1 MTENQESPSVTPVP
15 ASPEEGG
22 KITLSWQT
30 IRGIGRRRWFY
41 LPRLFSR
48 REKMMLLVL
57 AAAAVVSFFWLTNR
71 IIARITIPVPAVG
84 GIFREGVTREPQ
96 FINPIYASN
105 DTDRD
110 LVNLVFSKL
119 VRYNSS
125 GTPIMDLAESI
136 EISPDGK
143 SYTIHLRRD
152 VLWHDGE
159 SFSADDVLFTLK
171 TIQDSNYKSPL
182 RQNWQGVTV
191 EKADENTVRLT
202 LRQPYAPFIENLAV
216 GIIPEHL
223 WRKVPRETAILSDL
237 NLKPIGTG
245 PYKFDTLTRREDGS
259 LISVA
264 LVRNS
269 DYHLAGPYLEDI
281 QFLFYKDEEQVIA
294 AYRRGEVDSL
304 FLTSAANAGK
314 LEQLDVEIHKL
325 HLPKIFA
332 VFLNPGANP
341 ALARKAVRQALSLAI
356 DREAIVA
363 KSAEGGGIV
372 VNSAIPDGT
381 LGFNPDI
388 PKAAFSPADAQTLL
402 KNDGWKDSNSDG
414 VLERTEVKGKN
425 RTVQKLEVRIVTSD
439 VPELAK
445 AAELVRDM
453 WQAIGVKAEVKALP
467 VSELETSMIRPRA
480 YEALIFGE
488 VFGHDPDP
496 FAFWHTS
503 QLKDPGLNI
512 ALYSNLAVDKLLED
526 ARQTNDTKARGDRY
540 RDFQKIVND
549 EIGALFLYSP
559 EDYYI
564 IRKSIKG
571 VTLGAIALPEER
583 FNGINEWY
591 TGTRRAIK

>member
-1 MTENQESPSVTPVP
+1 
-15 ASPEEGG
+15 
-22 KITLSWQT
+22 
-30 IRGIGRRRWFY
+30 
-41 LPRLFSR
+41 
-48 REKMMLLVL
+48 MLLILAV
-57 AAAAVVSFFWLTNR
+57 AAATSFFWLMNR
-71 IIARITIPVPAVG
+71 VITRITIPVPAVG
-84 GIFREGVTREPQ
+84 GVLVEGVTREPQ

-110 LVNLVFSKL
+110 LANLVFSKL
-119 VRYNSS
+119 VRYDSN
-125 GTPIMDLAESI
+125 GDATMDLAESI
-136 EISPDGK
+136 ETSPDGK
-143 SYTIHLRRD
+143 SYTIHLRRG

-159 SFSADDVLFTLK
+159 SFSADDVFFTLK

-182 RQNWQGVTV
+182 RQNWQGVNV
-191 EKADENTVRLT
+191 EKIDDSTVRLT
-202 LRQPYAPFIENLAV
+202 LRQPYAPFLENLAV
-216 GIIPEHL
+216 GVIPEHL

-269 DYHLAGPYLEDI
+269 DYYLSGPYLKEI
-281 QFLFYKDEEQVIA
+281 KFSFYKDEEQLIA
-294 AYRRGEVDSL
+294 AYRRGEVDSF
-304 FLTSAANAGK
+304 FLTSANNADK
-314 LEQLDVEIHKL
+314 LRQLDVEIHRL
-325 HLPKIFA
+325 RLPKIFA
-332 VFLNPGANP
+332 VFLNPGANQ
-341 ALARKAVRQALSLAI
+341 ALARKAVRQALSLAV
-356 DREAIVA
+356 DREAILA
-363 KSAEGGGIV
+363 KSAEGGGIIAS
-372 VNSAIPDGT
+372 SAIPAGA
-381 LGFNPDI
+381 LGFDSDI
-388 PKAAFSPADAQTLL
+388 PMSAFNPADAEALL
-402 KNDGWKDSNSDG
+402 KNDGWKDLNDDG
-414 VLERTEVKGKN
+414 ILERTEVKGKS
-425 RTVQKLEVRIVTSD
+425 RTVQKLEIRIVTSD

-453 WQAIGVKAEVKALP
+453 WQAVGVKTEVKTLP

-512 ALYSNLAVDKLLED
+512 ALYSNRAVDQLLED
-526 ARQTNDTKARGDRY
+526 ARRTSDPKARGDKY

-559 EDYYI
+559 DDYYI
-564 IRKSIKG
+564 IRKSVKG
-571 VTLGAIALPEER
+571 VVLGAIALPEER
-583 FNGINEWY
+583 FNGVNEWH